1 MARTAR
7 KRTGS
12 EERLWSSREREW
24 PRDYGGVDAG
34 DGFVPLRVVGI
45 CVLWALAHSVLAS
58 KQAKDLA
65 RRFAGPSYR
74 DGLYRFAYN
83 AQSVVS
89 LVWAALRFSRL
100 PDRKLYHVRPP
111 WSWLLRACQAASL
124 GVLLSGVRVM
134 GILRFAG
141 LTPLIDLLAGRDVRP
156 APEAQ
161 GPPLGSDEEVVK
173 AGAFRFSRHPG
184 NLGALGFFLFLPRMT
199 VNRAVLLA
207 LVALYVVL
215 GSMHEEHRLRAA
227 YGAAYERYRRAV
239 PFLISGLPR
248 G

>member
-1 MARTAR
+1 
-7 KRTGS
+7 
-12 EERLWSSREREW
+12 
-24 PRDYGGVDAG
+24 V
-34 DGFVPLRVVGI
+34 
-45 CVLWALAHSVLAS
+45 CVCALWALAHSALSS

-65 RRFAGPSYR
+65 RRIAGSRYR
-74 DGLYRFAYN
+74 DGLYRFAFN

-89 LVWAALRFSRL
+89 LLWAARRFSRL
-100 PDRKLYHVRPP
+100 PDKDLYHVKPP
-111 WSWLLRACQAASL
+111 WSWLFRASQVASL

-134 GILRFAG
+134 GTSRFAG
-141 LTPLIDLLAGRDVRP
+141 LAPLQDLLAGKDVRP

-161 GPPLGSDEEVVK
+161 GPPLGSDEEEVVK

-184 NLGALGFFLFLPRMT
+184 NLGALGFFLFMPRMT
-199 VNRAVLLA
+199 ANRAILLA
-207 LVALYVVL
+207 LVGLYVVL

-239 PFLISGLPR
+239 PFLIPGRPR

>member
-1 MARTAR
+1 M
-7 KRTGS
+7 GS
-12 EERLWSSREREW
+12 KGRSWSSRAREGS
-24 PRDYGGVDAG
+24 RDYGGVDASE
-34 DGFVPLRVVGI
+34 GFAPVRVVWI
-45 CVLWALAHSVLAS
+45 CALWALVHSVLAS
-58 KQAKDLA
+58 KQVKDLI
-65 RRFAGPSYR
+65 RRIAGSRYR
-74 DGLYRFAYN
+74 DGLYRFIFN

-89 LVWAALRFSRL
+89 LLWAARRFSRL
-100 PDRKLYHVRPP
+100 PDKDLYHARPP
-111 WSWLLRACQAASL
+111 WSWLFRASQVASL

-141 LTPLIDLLAGRDVRP
+141 LTPLRDLLTGSDVRP

-161 GPPLGSDEEVVK
+161 GPPVGSDNEVVR

-199 VNRAVLLA
+199 ANRAVLVA

-215 GSMHEEHRLRAA
+215 GSMHEEYRLRAA
-227 YGAAYERYRRAV
+227 YTAAYERYRRVV
-239 PFLISGLPR
+239 PFLVPGRPR

>member
-1 MARTAR
+1 MVRTAR
-7 KRTGS
+7 KRMGS
-12 EERLWSSREREW
+12 EERLWSSREHKW
-24 PRDYGGVDAG
+24 TRDYRGVDAG
-34 DGFVPLRVVGI
+34 DGFAPGRVVGI

-58 KQAKDLA
+58 KQAKELA
-65 RRFAGPSYR
+65 RRFAGPRYR
-74 DGLYRFAYN
+74 DGLYRSAFN

-100 PDRKLYHVRPP
+100 PDRELYRVRPP
-111 WSWLLRACQAASL
+111 WSWLLRASQAASL

-134 GILRFAG
+134 GTFRFAG
-141 LTPLIDLLAGRDVRP
+141 ITPLLDLLTGRELRP

-161 GPPLGSDEEVVK
+161 GPPFGVDDEVVK

-199 VNRAVLLA
+199 ANRAVLVV

-215 GSMHEEHRLRAA
+215 GSMHEEYRLLAA
-227 YGAAYERYRRAV
+227 YGDAYERYRRVV
-239 PFLISGLPR
+239 PFLIPR
-248 G
+248 GPRQ

>member
-1 MARTAR
+1 M
-7 KRTGS
+7 GS
-12 EERLWSSREREW
+12 KGRSWSSRGREGA
-24 PRDYGGVDAG
+24 RDYGGVDASE
-34 DGFVPLRVVGI
+34 GFAPVRVVWI
-45 CVLWALAHSVLAS
+45 CVLWALVHSVLAS
-58 KQAKDLA
+58 KQVKDLI
-65 RRFAGPSYR
+65 RRIAGSRYR
-74 DGLYRFAYN
+74 DGLYRFIFN

-89 LVWAALRFSRL
+89 LLWAARRFSRL
-100 PDRKLYHVRPP
+100 PDKDLYHARPP
-111 WSWLLRACQAASL
+111 WSWLFRASQVASL

-141 LTPLIDLLAGRDVRP
+141 LTPLRDLLTGSDVRP

-161 GPPLGSDEEVVK
+161 GPPVGSDDEVVR

-199 VNRAVLLA
+199 ANRAVLVA

-215 GSMHEEHRLRAA
+215 GSMHEEYRLRAA
-227 YGAAYERYRRAV
+227 YTAAYERYRRVV
-239 PFLISGLPR
+239 PFLVPGRPR

>member
-1 MARTAR
+1 M
-7 KRTGS
+7 GS
-12 EERLWSSREREW
+12 KGRSWSSRGREGS
-24 PRDYGGVDAG
+24 RDYGGVDASE
-34 DGFVPLRVVGI
+34 GFAPVRVVWI
-45 CVLWALAHSVLAS
+45 CVLWALVHSVLAS
-58 KQAKDLA
+58 KQVKDLI
-65 RRFAGPSYR
+65 RRIAGSRYR
-74 DGLYRFAYN
+74 DGLYRFIFN

-89 LVWAALRFSRL
+89 LLWAARRFSRL
-100 PDRKLYHVRPP
+100 PDKDLYHARPP
-111 WSWLLRACQAASL
+111 WSWLFRASQVASL

-141 LTPLIDLLAGRDVRP
+141 LTPLRDLLTGSDVRP

-161 GPPLGSDEEVVK
+161 GPPVGSDDEVVR

-199 VNRAVLLA
+199 ANRAVLVA

-215 GSMHEEHRLRAA
+215 GSMHEEYRLRAA
-227 YGAAYERYRRAV
+227 YTAAYERYRRVV
-239 PFLISGLPR
+239 PFLVPGRPR